1 MTGDKAGGIG
11 GEKHRGARQFVELA
25 EAPHGCAKQK
35 LFPTF
40 RSIEQS
46 GVQIR
51 AKYAGSQCVNT
62 NARTGPLDGERFRQ
76 GSDAR
81 FASTIRSNLIQ
92 PTSEEIEPTL
102 MMRP

>member
-46 GVQIR
+46 GVQVR
-51 AKYAGSQCVNT
+51 AKYARSKRVNT
-62 NARTGPLDGERFRQ
+62 YSGSGPLDGQRFRQ

-81 FASTIRSNLIQ
+81 FAGAIRSNLIQ
-92 PTSEEIEPTL
+92 SDK
-102 MMRP
+102 RGD